1 MSRQQDRP
9 DAPGPF
15 ATGHLVDDLKLRSVR
30 GGAHTVAATGA
41 RHVLDLV
48 SVVFLAR
55 LLTPADFGLVA
66 MATAVIGFLATFK
79 DAGLSAATVQREDL
93 REEQVSLLFWL
104 NVVVSMALVIAI
116 AATSPLVA
124 WFYGDERLLWITVAL
139 AGAFLF
145 GGLEAQHAAL
155 LQRQMRFGTLAWTR
169 LVAQAAGILAAI
181 AAASAGWGTWALVVR
196 ALVTPAVSMVAVWS
210 AMPWRPGLPRLEVG
224 ARGLVRFGGYM
235 SGFRA
240 VNYVGRN
247 LDNVLIGGFV
257 GGSALGL
264 YSKAYALL
272 MLPLNL
278 MNGPI
283 SRVAVPALSRLQG
296 DPERMLSYYAKA
308 LTLVVTFSMPVVAWL
323 ASVADSFVLTVLGD
337 QWREA
342 IHLFRIL
349 VIPAFIGT
357 FNVAVGWVFVSL
369 GHVERQLRCGLAN
382 TAVNIVAISIGLQW
396 GVEGVAW
403 ALVVS
408 SASKRLPTIA
418 YCYYGT
424 PFTLTLLG
432 RVLWR
437 PAAASVLAGW
447 TTWLVHGWIAPG
459 TWPPLALAS
468 SLPLF
473 AGVYLLALLGLPG
486 GRALVLETVDHLKL
500 LRGQPAEAVG

>member
-1 MSRQQDRP
+1 MSHEQDRP
-9 DAPGPF
+9 GDRDPF
-15 ATGHLVDDLKLRSVR
+15 STGYLVDDLKRRSVR

-41 RHVLDLV
+41 RHLLDLA

-55 LLTPADFGLVA
+55 LLTPGDFGLIA
-66 MATAVIGFLATFK
+66 MVMAVVGLLATLN
-79 DAGLSAATVQREDL
+79 DAGLSTATVQREDL
-93 REEQVSLLFWL
+93 REEQVNLLFWL
-104 NVVVSMALVIAI
+104 NVGVSLALVLVIA
-116 AATSPLVA
+116 ASSPLIA
-124 WFYGDERLLWITVAL
+124 WFYGDERLVWITMAL
-139 AGAFLF
+139 GAGFLF

-169 LVAQAAGILAAI
+169 LVSQAAGVVAAI
-181 AAASAGWGTWALVVR
+181 AAAFAGWGYWALVVR
-196 ALVTPAVSMVAVWS
+196 ALVTPAVSLAAVWT
-210 AMPWRPGLPRLEVG
+210 AMPWRPGLPRRSVG
-224 ARGLVRFGGYM
+224 ARGLVRFGGYV

-247 LDNVLIGGFV
+247 LDNLLIGRLI

-283 SRVAVPALSRLQG
+283 SRVAVPALSRLQR

-323 ASVADSFVLTVLGD
+323 ASVADSFVLTVLGE

-357 FNVAVGWVFVSL
+357 LNVASGWVFVSL
-369 GHVERQLRCGLAN
+369 GHVDRQLRCGLAN
-382 TAVNIVAISIGLQW
+382 TAVNVLAITIGIQW

-403 ALVVS
+403 ALVIS
-408 SASKRLPTIA
+408 SASKRIPTLA
-418 YCYYGT
+418 YCYMGT
-424 PFTLTLLG
+424 PFTLGLLG
-432 RVLWR
+432 RAVWR
-437 PAAASVLAGW
+437 PAAASVFAGCA
-447 TTWLVHGWIAPG
+447 TWLVHGWLAPE
-459 TWPPLALAS
+459 TWPPLALAG
-468 SLPLF
+468 SLPIF

-486 GRALVLETVDHLKL
+486 GRALVSETLDHLSL
-500 LRGQPAEAVG
+500 LRGRPAEVLG